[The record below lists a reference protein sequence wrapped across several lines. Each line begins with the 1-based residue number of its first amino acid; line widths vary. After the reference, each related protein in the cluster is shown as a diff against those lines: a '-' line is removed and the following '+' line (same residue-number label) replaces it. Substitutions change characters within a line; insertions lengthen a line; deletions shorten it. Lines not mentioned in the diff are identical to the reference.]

1 MLNRKWNLV
10 SGDGIKVEKIYSQKN
25 IVELT
30 VGKIILYPEMK
41 ILVCGS
47 KKSRPRFSIEKVNGF
62 RKKECGKSIEN
73 VVEKSEVSLKFFVVL
88 Y

>member
-1 MLNRKWNLV
+1 MKNLFP
-10 SGDGIKVEKIYSQKN
+10 KN
-25 IVELT
+25 VVELT

-73 VVEKSEVSLKFFVVL
+73 VVEKSEVSDSAKLSFKLSTKASKKMKIKFL
-88 Y
+88 